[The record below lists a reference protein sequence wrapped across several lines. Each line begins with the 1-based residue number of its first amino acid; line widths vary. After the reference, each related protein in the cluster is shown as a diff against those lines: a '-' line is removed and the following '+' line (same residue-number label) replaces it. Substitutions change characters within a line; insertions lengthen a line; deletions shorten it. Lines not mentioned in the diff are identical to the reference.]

1 MNDFEFQNKIRQR
14 RFIENNGRVLRTI
27 NSLRYKYI
35 SLKDLSYGL
44 EPSMS
49 LPELMDCINYL
60 SLEGYID
67 TRHCVTKTSVT
78 LADAPFDELEAK
90 LTGDGISL
98 LSGTKVDPNVE
109 V

>member
-1 MNDFEFQNKIRQR
+1 MQNKIRQR
-14 RFIENNGRVLRTI
+14 KFIENNGRVLRTI

-49 LPELMDCINYL
+49 RDELMDCVNYL

-67 TRHCVTKTSVT
+67 TRHIRTKASVT
-78 LADAPFDELEAK
+78 IADAFFDELEAK

-98 LSGTKVDPNVE
+98 LSGTREDPNVE